1 MMEYMFINDVNRSI
15 NINDSDRKK
24 YLSFIKIYIIKIM
37 VEQKTKQ
44 WFKYGKQNIFYP
56 STKKVL
62 LIKIYTIN
70 LINE

>member
-1 MMEYMFINDVNRSI
+1 MMEYMFINDVNRII

-56 STKKVL
+56 SIKKVL
-62 LIKIYTIN
+62 LIKKSDTKCHKN
-70 LINE
+70 

>member
-1 MMEYMFINDVNRSI
+1 MEYMFINDVNRSI

-44 WFKYGKQNIFYP
+44 
-56 STKKVL
+56 
-62 LIKIYTIN
+62 
-70 LINE
+70 

>member
-15 NINDSDRKK
+15 NINHSDRKK

-62 LIKIYTIN
+62 LIKKSDTKCHKN
-70 LINE
+70 

>member
-44 WFKYGKQNIFYP
+44 
-56 STKKVL
+56 
-62 LIKIYTIN
+62 
-70 LINE
+70 